1 MRVAAALARGPGE
14 AVERIRERIAE
25 RRERLTGPSLYETEP
40 EWEAKLHALLG
51 VDWPCAARAEFVHFG
66 ATYAGCSR
74 SRI

>member
-14 AVERIRERIAE
+14 AVELIRERIAE